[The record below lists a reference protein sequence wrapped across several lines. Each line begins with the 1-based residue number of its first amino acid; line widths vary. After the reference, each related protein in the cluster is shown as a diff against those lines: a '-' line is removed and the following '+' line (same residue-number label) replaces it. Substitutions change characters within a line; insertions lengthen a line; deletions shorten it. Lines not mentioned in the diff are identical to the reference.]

1 VRHHPPSWLQVEHEV
16 GELLAWI
23 EAGKRKGDGAEDPWV
38 HPVIQA
44 GIAQHRLVWIHP
56 FVDGNGRT
64 ARMFTTL
71 LLYQRG
77 YDFKYLFELSSYYN
91 RDRDAYYAG
100 LRAADAS
107 GDYTEWLTYFLG
119 GFAYQMVG
127 IQALARQG
135 ESQAA

>member
-1 VRHHPPSWLQVEHEV
+1 MTEA
-16 GELLAWI
+16 LLAWI
-23 EAGKRKGDGAEDPWV
+23 QAGKEKGDGSGDPWV

-77 YDFKYLFELSSYYN
+77 YDFKYLFDLSSYYN
-91 RDRDAYYAG
+91 RNRDDYYRA
-100 LRAADAS
+100 LRSADAS
-107 GDYTEWLTYFLG
+107 GDYTEWLIHFLG
-119 GFAYQMVG
+119 GFAYQMVR
-127 IQALARQG
+127 IQELARSG
-135 ESQAA
+135 AKPKASSG